1 MTASAMVPPHRLTA
15 SAASAMIASG
25 ALKVEALARDCLD
38 RVAARDPAVRA
49 WAFVDP
55 AAVLRQARE
64 LDKVPRRGPL
74 HGIPIGI
81 KDVIDTADMPT
92 CHNSPHYQGH
102 RPGADAACVATLRAA
117 GALILGKTDTTE
129 FAAAGR
135 WAATGNPH
143 DLSRT
148 SGGSSSG
155 SAAAVADEHVP
166 LALGTQTGGSLIRPA
181 SFCGVF
187 ALKPTWG
194 LVSREGAKL
203 YSLTLDTIGWYGRS
217 VADLRLLAELFGLGA
232 AVPPVSLRDARIGLC
247 RSPIW
252 DLAEP
257 ATRDAFTEAADRLAA
272 AGADLVPLDLP
283 ASFRDMPTRVHRTI
297 LHSEG
302 RAAFLSLIR
311 TFGDAVHDDFR
322 HRVENRDGF
331 THEMLRDAYDV
342 AARCR
347 AEFDTIAKGFTAV
360 LTPSAVGEAPAGR
373 NPGNPVFNQMWTL
386 LHVPCVNVPSRRG
399 PHGLPV
405 GVTLT
410 GPRFSDQSLLATAE
424 SVAGCLQG

>member
-1 MTASAMVPPHRLTA
+1 MSSPTAPHRLTA
-15 SAASAMIASG
+15 SAAASLMASG
-25 ALKVEALARDCLD
+25 ALSVEELARDCLD
-38 RVAARDPAVRA
+38 RVTARDPAVRA
-49 WAFVDP
+49 WAFVDRD
-55 AAVLRQARE
+55 AVLRQARE
-64 LDKVPRRGPL
+64 LDKTPRRGPL
-74 HGIPIGI
+74 HGIPIGV
-81 KDVIDTADMPT
+81 KDVIDTRDMPT
-92 CHNSPHYQGH
+92 THNSPLYQGH

-194 LVSREGAKL
+194 VVSREGAKL

-217 VADLRLLAELFGLGA
+217 VADLELMAETFALGEPVA
-232 AVPPVSLRDARIGLC
+232 RPPLRGARIGVC
-247 RSPIW
+247 RSPVW
-252 DLAEP
+252 EHAEP
-257 ATRDAFTEAADRLAA
+257 ASRDALTDAADRLAA
-272 AGADLVPLDLP
+272 AGAELVPLELP
-283 ASFRDMPTRVHRTI
+283 PAFDEMPTRVHRVI

-302 RAAFLSLIR
+302 RAAFLSLAR
-311 TFGDAVHDDFR
+311 THGAALHDDF
-322 HRVENRDGF
+322 HQRVENRDGF
-331 THEMLRDAYDV
+331 TREMLRDAYDT

-347 AEFDTIAKGFTAV
+347 AEFDALATSFAAV
-360 LTPSAVGEAPAGR
+360 LTPSAVGEAPEGR

-386 LHVPCVNVPSRRG
+386 LHVPCINIPGRKG
-399 PHGLPV
+399 PNDLPV

-410 GPRFSDQSLLATAE
+410 ASRFSDLSLLAVAD
-424 SVAGCLQG
+424 SVAECLAT